1 MPPRFL
7 SKARLLPLLA
17 LAWAGQGHAQEAL
30 DPWRLCPPPPD
41 TPPLS
46 PPTGSTRITAD
57 QAEVEGERG
66 HEVSVFR
73 GNVIAERDG
82 KRISAEQVEY
92 EVATDVV
99 NARGEVRV
107 HTEGI
112 RLEGARARLDLANDA
127 GELEEARYF
136 VPEAHAYGKAR
147 RLSFEGA
154 GQSSLRDATYTTC
167 PPGQDDWAMH
177 ARLIEL
183 DRATNTGEAYDVTLR
198 LGGVPALYLPY
209 LNFPLE
215 GRKSGLLAPSYAT
228 SERNGLDLSAP
239 WYWNIAPNR
248 DATITPRIITE
259 RGAML
264 MTEYRHLT
272 SDSASTITLDYLP
285 DDDAFGGDRSQVTVR
300 HHQRLAPR
308 WNLAL
313 DYREVSDDQ
322 YLDDIDNTL
331 ASTSATHLERRL
343 DLAYGAPSWR
353 FLGRIQDFQ
362 PLVTGDEPY
371 QLRPQLV
378 ARGAGTLST
387 LLRYDFRTE
396 YAQFMHDTSDP
407 TGGRFDVYPALS
419 APMEGDWW
427 FLTPRVSLRHT
438 QYLLENADGDSER
451 SRTLPLTSLDSGLFF
466 ERELAL
472 FDHPL
477 VQTLEPRMYYLHVPF
492 ARQDDL
498 PVFDTTP
505 MTFSFAQ
512 LFRENRYTGPDRVGD
527 ANQVTAAVSSRFL
540 SQTTGRELARAGI
553 AQTWFFEDPRVTLP
567 GETAIDRG
575 YSDIAGELA
584 ASPIPFLE
592 ISATTRWDP
601 ELDDAQETAAR
612 LRYSPDQLHVV
623 DAAYRVRENGRVM
636 NRDLLVVWPITR
648 NWHALGRWYYDL
660 VEERT
665 LESVVG
671 IEYESCCWTVRLVAR
686 DRPVVTAG
694 GDLESDRSVHFTFE
708 LKGLASLGQPLESV
722 IEEGLVGYR

>member
-1 MPPRFL
+1 MPSPFPA
-7 SKARLLPLLA
+7 KARLLLA
-17 LAWAGQGHAQEAL
+17 LLTAWAGYAHAQQTL
-30 DPWRLCPPPPD
+30 DPWRLCPSPPEA
-41 TPPLS
+41 PPL
-46 PPTGSTRITAD
+46 PPAAGGTRITAD
-57 QAEVEGERG
+57 QAEAQGERG
-66 HEVSVFR
+66 RELSVFR
-73 GNVIAERDG
+73 GNVVAERDG
-82 KRISAEQVEY
+82 RRIAADQLEY
-92 EVATDVV
+92 DTAADVV
-99 NARGEVRV
+99 NAHGAVQV
-107 HTEGI
+107 HAEGI

-127 GELEEARYF
+127 GELEDASYF
-136 VPEAHAYGKAR
+136 IPEAHAYGEAR
-147 RLSFEGA
+147 RIGFEGTEQA
-154 GQSSLRDATYTTC
+154 ELRDATYTTC
-167 PPGQDDWAMH
+167 PPGREDWAMH

-183 DRATNTGEAYDVTLR
+183 DRASNTGEAYDVTLR

-209 LNFPLE
+209 INFPLE
-215 GRKSGLLAPSYAT
+215 GRKTGLLAPSYAS
-228 SERNGLDLSAP
+228 SERNGLDLSVP

-248 DATITPRIITE
+248 DATLTPRVITE

-272 SDSASTITLDYLP
+272 ATSSSAVTVDYLP
-285 DDDAFGGDRSQVTVR
+285 NDDLFGDDRSQYTVR
-300 HHQRLAPR
+300 HRQRLAPR
-308 WNLAL
+308 WDLAL
-313 DYREVSDDQ
+313 NYNEVSDDQ

-331 ASTSATHLERRL
+331 ASASATHLERRL
-343 DLAYGAPSWR
+343 DLTYGAPSWR

-362 PLVTGDEPY
+362 PLVAGSEPY

-378 ARGAGTLST
+378 ASGAGAMSA
-387 LLRYDFRTE
+387 LRYDFRTE
-396 YAQFMHDTSDP
+396 YSQFVHDTRDP
-407 TGGRFDVYPALS
+407 TGARFDLYPALS

-427 FLTPRVSLRHT
+427 FLTPRLSLRHT
-438 QYLLENADGDSER
+438 QYLLEDAGGDNER

-466 ERELAL
+466 ERELSM

-477 VQTLEPRMYYLHVPF
+477 VQTLEPRLFYLHVPF
-492 ARQDDL
+492 EAQDDL

-512 LFRENRYTGPDRVGD
+512 LFRENRYTGPDRVAD
-527 ANQVTAAVSSRFL
+527 ANQVTAALSSRFL

-601 ELDDAQETAAR
+601 ELNDAQETAAR

-636 NRDLLVVWPITR
+636 NRDVLVVWPITR

-660 VEERT
+660 VAERT

-671 IEYESCCWTVRLVAR
+671 IEYESCCWTVRLVGR
-686 DRPVVTAG
+686 DRPVLTAE
-694 GDLESDRSVHFTFE
+694 GDLESDRSIHFTFE